1 MISLWGN
8 ELHYGLVSLSSIF
21 FHEWI
26 HRHFSFNQ
34 QESIVLDRGAYMRSC
49 NCYFFKEIRTWKFFL
64 PQQALIWNEREAFD
78 MGKRPSFDVFLHRK
92 NIFNFRHLKHPKMSS
107 VGVILEQIAKVS
119 TNIIDYFYP
128 KIALGWIKACR
139 SFHHSILPSPHMH
152 VVLWWILSI

>member
-34 QESIVLDRGAYMRSC
+34 QESIVLGRGAYMKSC

-107 VGVILEQIAKVS
+107 VGVILELYS
-119 TNIIDYFYP
+119 PTN
-128 KIALGWIKACR
+128 CQ
-139 SFHHSILPSPHMH
+139 SIHQYHRLFLP
-152 VVLWWILSI
+152 